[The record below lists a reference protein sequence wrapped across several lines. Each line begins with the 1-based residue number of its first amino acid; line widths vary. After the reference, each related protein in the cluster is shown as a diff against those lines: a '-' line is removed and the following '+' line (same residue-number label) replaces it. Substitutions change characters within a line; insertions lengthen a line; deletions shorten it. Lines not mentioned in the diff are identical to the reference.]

1 MLTHRVA
8 GWDRVL
14 TDTARD
20 AGDDD
25 GRASQGEVLS
35 VPAATIRAFVRS
47 MPARYRELVDAPA
60 QAEHAAIALRA
71 AAHAAHVEV
80 WRRPGNGV
88 YVLAVVAEDRPGLL
102 ARVSATF
109 AGHDVDVVAAHAFR
123 RAVSRKDDAFALF
136 WIRNAIDPGAG
147 IEDSVVA
154 SMGDVL
160 DRSARETLSIEA
172 LIARIA
178 RSRDAGARGDARVT
192 FEETED
198 GTTLLVAE
206 AWDRRGLL
214 LAMARALF
222 VEHVHIVRSE
232 VRTVAGRAVNRFEV
246 TEMDGRALTDAR
258 KERIGSRLVAA
269 LDGPVSEPPSSPPF
283 SR

>member
-8 GWDRVL
+8 GWDRVF
-14 TDTARD
+14 TDTARGTGYEGRG
-20 AGDDD
+20 AG
-25 GRASQGEVLS
+25 GGAAPP
-35 VPAATIRAFVRS
+35 VPAAAIRAFVRS
-47 MPARYRELVDAPA
+47 MPTRYRELFDATA
-60 QAEHAAIALRA
+60 QAEHTAIALRA

-88 YVLAVVAEDRPGLL
+88 SVLAVVAEEQPGLL

-136 WIRNAIDPGAG
+136 WIRNAIDCGAG
-147 IEDSVVA
+147 IDDSVVT
-154 SMGDVL
+154 SMGEVL

-192 FEETED
+192 FEETAD

-214 LAMARALF
+214 LAMARTLF

-232 VRTVAGRAVNRFEV
+232 VRTVAGRALNRFEV

-258 KERIGSRLVAA
+258 KTRVGSKLVAA
-269 LDGPVSEPPSSPPF
+269 LDGALSEPQSS
-283 SR
+283 R

>member
-1 MLTHRVA
+1 MLTRRVA
-8 GWDRVL
+8 GLDRTH

-20 AGDDD
+20 AGDVDRGVRED
-25 GRASQGEVLS
+25 EVPP
-35 VPAATIRAFVRS
+35 VPPGAIRAFVRS
-47 MPARYRELVDAPA
+47 MPARYRELFDAPA

-109 AGHDVDVVAAHAFR
+109 AGHDVDVVAANAFR

-136 WIRNAIDPGAG
+136 WIRNAVDPGTG

-160 DRSARETLSIEA
+160 DRSAREMLSIEA

-192 FEETED
+192 FDETED
-198 GTTLLVAE
+198 GATLLVAE

-246 TEMDGRALTDAR
+246 TEMDGHALTDAR
-258 KERIGSRLVAA
+258 RERICAQLIAA
-269 LDGPVSEPPSSPPF
+269 LDGPLSGPPSS
-283 SR
+283 R

>member
-8 GWDRVL
+8 GRDRVL

-20 AGDDD
+20 APDDD
-25 GRASQGEVLS
+25 RGAGDVAAHP
-35 VPAATIRAFVRS
+35 VPPAALRAFVRS
-47 MPARYRELVDAPA
+47 MPARYRELFDATA
-60 QAEHAAIALRA
+60 QAEHAGIALRA

-88 YVLAVVAEDRPGLL
+88 HVLAVVAEERPDLL

-123 RAVSRKDDAFALF
+123 RAVSRKDDSFALF

-147 IEDSVVA
+147 IDDSVVA
-154 SMGDVL
+154 SMNDVL

-178 RSRDAGARGDARVT
+178 RNRDAGARGDARVT
-192 FEETED
+192 FEETAD

-214 LAMARALF
+214 LAMARTLF

-232 VRTVAGRAVNRFEV
+232 VRTVAGRALNRFEV

-258 KERIGSRLVAA
+258 KRRVESQLVAA
-269 LDGPVSEPPSSPPF
+269 LDGPLSDPLSS
-283 SR
+283 R